1 MTEKNAEMARLL
13 MAAEA
18 VVEEL
23 DRQGLLEAVINLGFD
38 PDQMAM
44 AVIKAADRDVV
55 PEEVTAFVA
64 WVLAFIS
71 SVRSAGVRTAS
82 YRRAPTKPEPMSGVA
97 PAWAPIRPT
106 GRS

>member
-1 MTEKNAEMARLL
+1 MTENNAEMARLL

-44 AVIKAADRDVV
+44 AVIKAANRDVV
-55 PEEVTAFVA
+55 PAK
-64 WVLAFIS
+64 
-71 SVRSAGVRTAS
+71 RS
-82 YRRAPTKPEPMSGVA
+82 PPL
-97 PAWAPIRPT
+97 
-106 GRS
+106 

>member
-23 DRQGLLEAVINLGFD
+23 ARQGLLEAVINLGFD

-44 AVIKAADRDVV
+44 AIIKVADRDVV
-55 PEEVTAFVA
+55 PAKPANHTG
-64 WVLAFIS
+64 LG
-71 SVRSAGVRTAS
+71 SVE
-82 YRRAPTKPEPMSGVA
+82 K
-97 PAWAPIRPT
+97 
-106 GRS
+106 

>member
-1 MTEKNAEMARLL
+1 MTSPPKERTLIIMTEKNAEMARLL
-13 MAAEA
+13 MASEA

-55 PEEVTAFVA
+55 PAK
-64 WVLAFIS
+64 
-71 SVRSAGVRTAS
+71 RS
-82 YRRAPTKPEPMSGVA
+82 PPL
-97 PAWAPIRPT
+97 
-106 GRS
+106 

>member
-55 PEEVTAFVA
+55 PAK
-64 WVLAFIS
+64 
-71 SVRSAGVRTAS
+71 RSLPCSLGTGLLGPLG
-82 YRRAPTKPEPMSGVA
+82 RRQDRGLSKGADET
-97 PAWAPIRPT
+97 
-106 GRS
+106 

>member
-44 AVIKAADRDVV
+44 ARHQ
-55 PEEVTAFVA
+55 
-64 WVLAFIS
+64 
-71 SVRSAGVRTAS
+71 G
-82 YRRAPTKPEPMSGVA
+82 G
-97 PAWAPIRPT
+97 RP
-106 GRS
+106 

>member
-1 MTEKNAEMARLL
+1 MAPGVLRVLRGAKGVLSRVAPSERTPIIMTEKNAEMARLL

-44 AVIKAADRDVV
+44 AVIKAAKGDVV
-55 PEEVTAFVA
+55 P
-64 WVLAFIS
+64 LK
-71 SVRSAGVRTAS
+71 R
-82 YRRAPTKPEPMSGVA
+82 
-97 PAWAPIRPT
+97 
-106 GRS
+106 

>member
-1 MTEKNAEMARLL
+1 MTEKNDEMARLL

-55 PEEVTAFVA
+55 PAK
-64 WVLAFIS
+64 S
-71 SVRSAGVRTAS
+71 SL
-82 YRRAPTKPEPMSGVA
+82 PL
-97 PAWAPIRPT
+97 
-106 GRS
+106 

>member
-1 MTEKNAEMARLL
+1 MARLL

-55 PEEVTAFVA
+55 PPKCLSEEF
-64 WVLAFIS
+64 LNH
-71 SVRSAGVRTAS
+71 
-82 YRRAPTKPEPMSGVA
+82 MNHL
-97 PAWAPIRPT
+97 
-106 GRS
+106 

>member
-38 PDQMAM
+38 RDQMAM

-55 PEEVTAFVA
+55 PAK
-64 WVLAFIS
+64 
-71 SVRSAGVRTAS
+71 RS
-82 YRRAPTKPEPMSGVA
+82 PPL
-97 PAWAPIRPT
+97 
-106 GRS
+106 

>member
-55 PEEVTAFVA
+55 PAKRS
-64 WVLAFIS
+64 LLRGHCLC
-71 SVRSAGVRTAS
+71 SVGTSLH
-82 YRRAPTKPEPMSGVA
+82 
-97 PAWAPIRPT
+97 
-106 GRS
+106 

>member
-55 PEEVTAFVA
+55 LPRGHAFVG

-71 SVRSAGVRTAS
+71 SVRSAGVRTAG
-82 YRRAPTKPEPMSGVA
+82 YRRALTKPEPMLGVA